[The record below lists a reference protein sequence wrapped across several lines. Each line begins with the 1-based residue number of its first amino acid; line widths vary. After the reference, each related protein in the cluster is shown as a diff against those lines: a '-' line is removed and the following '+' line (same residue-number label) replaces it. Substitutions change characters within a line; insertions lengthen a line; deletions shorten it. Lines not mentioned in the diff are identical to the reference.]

1 MATHVIGPYAAVKLM
16 LLSHLCLSSV
26 LSAARKCERQHFRP
40 RRNVNVDLSLCC
52 NVTYENDVNV
62 EQCAGY
68 CGKDPKVSTRATY
81 LLQ

>member
-1 MATHVIGPYAAVKLM
+1 MSTHVLGPYAAAKLM
-16 LLSHLCLSSV
+16 LLGQLCLLSV
-26 LSAARKCERQHFRP
+26 LSAASKCERQIFRP
-40 RRNVNVDLSLCC
+40 RRNVNVDLSLCR

-68 CGKDPKVSTRATY
+68 CGKDPKVSTLATY